1 MQSWLAGPLH
11 LQAITEQKTSFAI
24 HKDMHTHAPLSTRE
38 GWKTHRE
45 RSLSKYLSI
54 RPMQSSIRGPM
65 HLQQIQ
71 IENRER
77 KREICYLQVQEA
89 GIPPSCHILNYN
101 SQERPRAPQ
110 NYSLWQKQACN
121 KNNNSNI
128 NSTSRLDISWLK
140 LHLRVSPA
148 HVGVLTIELLF
159 LNAIKP
165 VITAQ
170 KLFICETRPP
180 GAKCKTFF
188 LSVMDA
194 IVHSVLS
201 SWLGQLQKYFGS
213 WLYFYQGS
221 SMMSLQQQKTE
232 QNGVCWFRHFILLSL
247 DTAKGCPP
255 AKWAGAHQRRQKCR
269 EPADTAP
276 LKHNQREKSPFAT
289 HGYEWIFLVLMR
301 SSRWS
306 GVLDP
311 LNSHSK
317 PMANLHSSQKSETD
331 I

>member
-188 LSVMDA
+188 S
-194 IVHSVLS
+194 
-201 SWLGQLQKYFGS
+201 FC
-213 WLYFYQGS
+213 
-221 SMMSLQQQKTE
+221 
-232 QNGVCWFRHFILLSL
+232 NGCNCSFCSELLARA
-247 DTAKGCPP
+247 TAEIFWKLTIFLLRKFNDELATTKNR
-255 AKWAGAHQRRQKCR
+255 AKWCLLIQAFYSAFLRYCQRMSTCKMSRGSPKASEMQGTSWHT
-269 EPADTAP
+269 EAQP
-276 LKHNQREKSPFAT
+276 EGKSPFAT

-311 LNSHSK
+311 LHSHSK